1 VFWTLVIAAALAAR
15 PAAPVKLAAPGL
27 TGLNTSPE
35 ELAFYT
41 EHLAQ
46 QLTLQGLQVTTAKQ
60 ISTLLGLEKQRE
72 LLGCTDMANSC
83 MAELASALGVDGLV
97 TGSVGKFETSYR
109 INVSIV
115 AASDGRTLAAYSAR
129 AGASEE
135 VLEALTAAAKQ
146 MAAQVMRVLRGVG
159 PPPIDPWLGL
169 RLRPY
174 AWIPAA
180 GGGVAALV
188 GTVFALQAGGKYSEV
203 SAWALQ
209 GAQPVAYE
217 DMVLVAKAGKQDQLL
232 AGLSYGVAGAG
243 LVAAGLFFLTGD
255 PSPRPVAWRLAPGS
269 GGVTLSW
276 SWP

>member
-1 VFWTLVIAAALAAR
+1 VFWTFVMAAALAAR
-15 PAAPVKLAAPGL
+15 PPAPVKLAAPGL

-72 LLGCTDMANSC
+72 LLGCTDMASSC

-115 AASDGRTLAAYSAR
+115 ATSDSRTLAAYSAR
-129 AGASEE
+129 AASSEE
-135 VLEALTAAAKQ
+135 VLEALTSASKQ

-159 PPPIDPWLGL
+159 PPPFDPWLGL
-169 RLRPY
+169 RLRPH

-188 GTVFALQAGGKYSEV
+188 GTAFALQAGGKYSEV

-209 GAQPVAYE
+209 GAEPVSYE
-217 DMVLVAKAGKQDQLL
+217 NMVQIASAGKQDQLL
-232 AGLSYGVAGAG
+232 STISYSVAGAG
-243 LVAAGLFFLTGD
+243 LVLAGLFFLTGD
-255 PSPRPVAWRLAPGS
+255 PSPHSVAFRAAPGG
-269 GGVTLSW
+269 GGVTLTW